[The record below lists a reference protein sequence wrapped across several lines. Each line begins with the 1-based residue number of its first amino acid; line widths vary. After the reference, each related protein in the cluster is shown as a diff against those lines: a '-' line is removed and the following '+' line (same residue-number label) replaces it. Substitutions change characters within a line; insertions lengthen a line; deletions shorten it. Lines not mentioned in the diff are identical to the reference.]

1 MKIVPN
7 KPIDPLDQLAAQ
19 AASDEADQA
28 GQGAPGDDQQ
38 QADAAMAALELGA
51 AKVIL
56 GLLKIVRG
64 IIAKKLPEINDE
76 WPDELLQAPADAAVP
91 LIRRRMAAALQLIGA
106 DPELAVLAFASF
118 PLVLGWIAA
127 NDKHAVNEKR
137 TVDAKPA
144 ANDASA

>member
-1 MKIVPN
+1 MP
-7 KPIDPLDQLAAQ
+7 Q
-19 AASDEADQA
+19 
-28 GQGAPGDDQQ
+28 
-38 QADAAMAALELGA
+38 
-51 AKVIL
+51 
-56 GLLKIVRG
+56 
-64 IIAKKLPEINDE
+64 INDR
-76 WPDELLQAPADAAVP
+76 WPAELRPAPAYAVVP
-91 LIRRRMAAALQLIGA
+91 LISRRMAAGLQLIGA